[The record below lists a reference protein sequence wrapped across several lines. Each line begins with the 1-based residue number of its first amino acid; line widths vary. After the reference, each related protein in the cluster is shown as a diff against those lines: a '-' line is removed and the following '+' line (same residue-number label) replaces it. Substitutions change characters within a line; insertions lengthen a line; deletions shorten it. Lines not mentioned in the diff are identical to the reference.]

1 MRLALV
7 SGALANKP
15 YNGGEAWVRTSWLRG
30 LSRLGFETCFVEQI
44 EASACVDGEGRPTSF
59 EASVN
64 RGFFEQALAALAP
77 ESRAAL
83 ILESGPT
90 TVGLPYPELLELA
103 AEAELLVNISGHL
116 ELESAKRGPRRR
128 AYLDVDPG
136 FTQIWEESG
145 GGGGRLEDHDLH
157 FTVGENI
164 GTSSSS
170 IPSAGVDWRPLPP
183 PVVLADWPLEPA
195 PREDRFT
202 TVAGWRSPLG
212 ELSHGGVAYPGKHHE
227 WRRIIDLPGR
237 SGHEFEIALDI
248 HPDEHRDLASLRDH
262 GWRIEDPRAVAG
274 DPLAFGDY
282 VRGSAAE
289 CSVAHGVYV
298 ETRSGWLSDRTIRY
312 LASGRPA
319 LVQDTGIGERYPVGE
334 GLVTFKTVEEA
345 AAGAQAIVGDYPA
358 HAAAARAL
366 AEERFD
372 SDHVIGHFLDQLG
385 VG

>member
-1 MRLALV
+1 LSLALV

-15 YNGGEAWVRTSWLRG
+15 YYGGEAWVRTSWLRG

-44 EASACVDGEGRPTSF
+44 EASSCVDAEGRPASF

-64 RGFFEQALAALAP
+64 RGFFERALAAAAP

-83 ILESGPT
+83 ILGTGPT

-116 ELESAKRGPRRR
+116 ELEPVKRGPRRR
-128 AYLDVDPG
+128 AYVDVDPG
-136 FTQIWEESG
+136 FTQIWEESE

-157 FTVGENI
+157 FTVGENVS
-164 GTSSSS
+164 TPSCS
-170 IPSAGVDWRPLPP
+170 IPTAGIDWRPLPP
-183 PVVLADWPLEPA
+183 PVVLADWPLEPP

-212 ELSHGGVAYPGKHHE
+212 ELSHDGVAFPGKHHE
-227 WRRIIDLPGR
+227 WRRIIDLPKR
-237 SGHEFEIALDI
+237 SAHDFEIALDI
-248 HPDEHRDLASLRDH
+248 HHGDHRDLAALRDH
-262 GWRIEDPRAVAG
+262 GWRIEDPRAVAP
-274 DPLAFGDY
+274 DPPAFGDY

-289 CSVAHGVYV
+289 CSAAHGVYV
-298 ETRSGWLSDRTIRY
+298 DTRSGWLSDRTVRY

-319 LVQDTGIGERYPVGE
+319 LVQDTGIGERYPLGE
-334 GLVTFKTVEEA
+334 GLVTFTTLEEA
-345 AAGAQAIVGDYPA
+345 VAGADAIVRDYPA
-358 HAAAARAL
+358 QAAAARAL

-372 SDHVIGHFLDQLG
+372 SDRVIGHLLDQLG
-385 VG
+385 LG